1 MSVEKLDYL
10 GFQIDVGDTCV
21 IANEKSFLKGVVL
34 RFTAQYVILK
44 VLYKD
49 KDGNFI
55 PADWEK
61 RVIPSRLIVL
71 EKAST

>member
-1 MSVEKLDYL
+1 MSVEKVDYL
-10 GFQIDVGDTCV
+10 KSQIDAGDICV
-21 IANEKSFLKGVVL
+21 IASEKSFLKGVVL
-34 RFTAQYVILK
+34 RFTAQYVILN

-49 KDGNFI
+49 KDGNDI
-55 PADWEK
+55 PAAWEK